1 MPSRLKH
8 GAGRYKVF
16 AQARMR
22 APLELT
28 RGTWSWLSVESGNA
42 AIRKRAL
49 NPILLLAEESKW
61 A

>member
-28 RGTWSWLSVESGNA
+28 SGDMELVV
-42 AIRKRAL
+42 R
-49 NPILLLAEESKW
+49 
-61 A
+61 